1 MKNIN
6 LTAILFVF
14 VFTLAAHGQTPTPT
28 PSAEDD
34 VVKITTK
41 LVQLDALVTDKDGKP
56 VTNLTASD
64 FEILQDGK
72 PQKIVSFSYVSTES
86 PTNTPTRETK
96 KADKTAITP
105 TPVMNVRPA
114 SSGGRIITFIV
125 DDGNCTASQ
134 VGMVASRE
142 ALEKFVNEQM
152 QPNDLVSIY
161 QTRGGSSLLQQYTS
175 DKTQL
180 LRVARKIRWYPPTGT
195 CASSD
200 GSFFDAARS
209 NTFNKA
215 TPEGPKSVT
224 IESGDDR
231 RTREASEDFSRNNQV
246 EGTIGVL
253 RYVVRGLERVN
264 GRKVVFLLSDGM
276 PFRSRDGK
284 FLSAVDVLRD
294 LTDLANRSSVVFN
307 TIDVRGLFNT
317 SMIEAR
323 DEVSTI
329 DASNVNASDKV
340 VATRS
345 AEVRNTQDGLFFLA
359 NETGGN
365 FYQNQNFLDVPVR
378 RALSLEKGYY
388 LIAYQ
393 PDDETFK
400 GKNFNKIEIKLKR
413 PDLKVSSRA
422 GFLGKTDEATKP
434 KKRTDESELYEAIV
448 APLPRAGLNLQLT
461 AFFVNT
467 PTEGNLVR
475 SLTHLE
481 GNEITFVDEPNGFK
495 KAVFDVVAVTLNEK
509 NEVVDEFTRTHI
521 FKIEAAAI
529 PLIKQNGL
537 IYTTDVPVKKA
548 GTYNFRVAVRD
559 AASRTL
565 GSASQIVQVP
575 DLKKNK
581 LFLSGLTVAQLD
593 QSGKFSVPS
602 AVKPENAISLTAS
615 TAVPAIRHFRRGA
628 VLAYAYTIYN
638 SQLDQT
644 TNQPKLSI
652 QMNLYHDGKLMLEG
666 KPQPADLEKQ
676 ADWSRVNDYAYLR
689 LNPNVQSGDYVLQI
703 IVKDLLAN
711 QTTAQSVDFEIID

>member
-1 MKNIN
+1 
-6 LTAILFVF
+6 
-14 VFTLAAHGQTPTPT
+14 
-28 PSAEDD
+28 
-34 VVKITTK
+34 
-41 LVQLDALVTDKDGKP
+41 
-56 VTNLTASD
+56 
-64 FEILQDGK
+64 
-72 PQKIVSFSYVSTES
+72 
-86 PTNTPTRETK
+86 
-96 KADKTAITP
+96 
-105 TPVMNVRPA
+105 
-114 SSGGRIITFIV
+114 
-125 DDGNCTASQ
+125 
-134 VGMVASRE
+134 
-142 ALEKFVNEQM
+142 
-152 QPNDLVSIY
+152 
-161 QTRGGSSLLQQYTS
+161 
-175 DKTQL
+175 
-180 LRVARKIRWYPPTGT
+180 
-195 CASSD
+195 
-200 GSFFDAARS
+200 
-209 NTFNKA
+209 
-215 TPEGPKSVT
+215 VT
-224 IESGDDR
+224 IESEDDR

-253 RYVVRGLERVN
+253 RYVVRGLEQVN

-307 TIDVRGLFNT
+307 TIDVRGMFST

-323 DEVSTI
+323 DDVSTI
-329 DASNVNASDKV
+329 AASDVNASDKV
-340 VATRS
+340 ITTRA

-359 NETGGN
+359 RETGGN

-413 PDLKVSSRA
+413 PELKVTSRA
-422 GFLGKTDEATKP
+422 GFLGKTEEVAKA
-434 KKRTDESELYEAIV
+434 KNRTNESELYEAIV

-461 AFFVNT
+461 AFFGNT
-467 PTEGNLVR
+467 PTEQSFVR

-481 GNEITFVDEPNGFK
+481 GSEITFVDEPNGFK

-509 NEVVDEFTRTHI
+509 NEVVDEFTRTHT

-529 PLIKQNGL
+529 SLIKQNGL

-548 GTYNFRVAVRD
+548 GTYNFRVAIRD
-559 AASRTL
+559 AASRML

-575 DLKKNK
+575 DLKKSK
-581 LFLSGLTVAQLD
+581 LFLSGLTIAQVD
-593 QSGKFSVPS
+593 QNGKFSVPS

-615 TAVPAIRHFRRGA
+615 TAVPAIRRFRRGA
-628 VLAYAYTIYN
+628 VLAYAYTVY
-638 SQLDQT
+638 SAQLDKT

-676 ADWSRVNDYAYLR
+676 PDWSRIKDYAYLR

-703 IVKDLLAN
+703 LVKDLLAN
-711 QTTAQSVDFEIID
+711 QTTAQSVDFEIVD